1 MLKEFASALLKRM
14 RSFKITLIGVALTFI
29 LYIPA
34 IQRAITTFNV
44 YAELFIAVGG
54 MLGTVIALVFSISI
68 LSVQRAAE
76 TFAPSISEL
85 YRQDR
90 GTHIIYFVL
99 VILCLTS
106 FVLSVDGVVGGVSHG
121 KLFPILVLGV
131 SLSFDLLRLHYNRIG
146 QLMDAGVAVQ
156 LLRDEVLKKISRNQ
170 QQTSRQAEAHLRS
183 LTAGQNIDEASRQ
196 KALLTVVGQLHLNN
210 STFREFFNQRI
221 GDLTEIA
228 RKAIARGE
236 LSTAEAAISTLTRI
250 TISYLK
256 TREDNL
262 ILYPAPNAPLSG
274 IIKSDADFS
283 LEFLYDRLVRINKT
297 AIASK
302 EEMASIKVIS
312 SFADISGYLMSRSG
326 NMYKLSWA
334 PLGSIGTC
342 VRDAQ
347 ANGFH
352 DAALRTSRE
361 LVSLT
366 GRLSK
371 DNLDYHTY
379 LFLID
384 RWVEMASLL
393 LYSKAGPVGNEVL
406 KDLMILPHF
415 ILHEKPILLEYILRH
430 ILPKMYELTPLML
443 SNEDMADNPYAPY
456 AMTYERSLGYLV
468 EGGKTLIGK
477 DNADWVNPYSGFIE
491 LNEQIF
497 RHLRNVAEQF
507 DICGSRLI
515 WHFAQTIQFIAEV
528 HLELIANPATENKDW
543 LEELVRQVPWYL
555 STFWAAFK
563 NSKRIDRHFAYEVC
577 DTTAQIGMA
586 FYVEG
591 YREVT
596 RSAVNCISSVVNS
609 YSRPEINANPYDV
622 ADSLI
627 ALWHIRILAESRDDS
642 ELVGSI
648 DAEIEKLPIMSGE
661 PAILYKE
668 ALENR
673 KNHLLHA
680 LGEYSPLDDAT
691 SLLRKL
697 L

>member
-68 LSVQRAAE
+68 LGVQRAAE

-85 YRQDR
+85 YRQDK

-183 LTAGQNIDEASRQ
+183 LTAGRNIDEASRQ
-196 KALLTVVGQLHLNN
+196 KALLEVVGRLHLNN
-210 STFREFFNQRI
+210 STFGEFLNQRI

-283 LEFLYDRLVRINKT
+283 LDFLYDRLIRINKT

-312 SFADISGYLMSRSG
+312 SFADISGYLMSSSG

-347 ANGFH
+347 VNGFN

-361 LVSLT
+361 LVNLT

-384 RWVEMASLL
+384 RWVEIAGLS

-406 KDLMILPHF
+406 KNLMILPHF

-430 ILPKMYELTPLML
+430 LLPKLYELTPLMF

-468 EGGKTLIGK
+468 EGGKSLIGK
-477 DNADWVNPYSGFIE
+477 DKAHWVNPYSGFIE
-491 LNEQIF
+491 LNEKISS
-497 RHLRNVAEQF
+497 HLRNVAERF

-528 HLELIANPATENKDW
+528 HLELIANPVTDRKDW

-555 STFWAAFK
+555 STFWVAFK
-563 NSKRIDRHFAYEVC
+563 TSKHIDRHFAYEVC
-577 DTTAQIGMA
+577 DNTAQIGMA

-596 RSAVNCISSVVNS
+596 MSAVNCISSVVNS
-609 YSRPEINANPYDV
+609 YSRPEIKANPYDV

-627 ALWHIRILAESRDDS
+627 ALWHIRILAESRNDT
-642 ELVGSI
+642 ELVRSI
-648 DAEIEKLPIMSGE
+648 DDEIKRLPVMSGE
-661 PAILYKE
+661 QANLYGE

-673 KNHLLHA
+673 KGHLLRA
-680 LGEYSPLDDAT
+680 LWEYSPLDDAT

>member
-1 MLKEFASALLKRM
+1 MLKGFASAVLKRM
-14 RSFKITLIGVALTFI
+14 RSFKITLIGAVITFV

-34 IQRAITTFNV
+34 VQRTIPTFSGYANV
-44 YAELFIAVGG
+44 FIEVGG
-54 MLGTVIALVFSISI
+54 MFGTVIALVFSISI

-99 VILCLTS
+99 VMLCLTS
-106 FVLSVDGVVGGVSHG
+106 FVLSVDGIVGGLPHE
-121 KLFPILVLGV
+121 KLFPLLVLGI

-156 LLRDEVLKKISRNQ
+156 LLRDEVLKRISRNH
-170 QQTSRQAEAHLRS
+170 QQTSRQAETHLRS
-183 LTAGQNIDEASRQ
+183 LTAGRNIGEASRQ
-196 KALLTVVGQLHLNN
+196 KALLEVVGRIHLNN
-210 STFREFFNQRI
+210 STFREFLNQRV

-236 LSTAEAAISTLTRI
+236 VSTAEAAISTLTRI

-283 LEFLYDRLVRINKT
+283 LDYLYDRLVRINKT

-302 EEMASIKVIS
+302 EEIVSIKVIS
-312 SFADISGYLMSRSG
+312 SFAYISGYLMSRSG
-326 NMYKLSWA
+326 NMYKLSWS

-352 DAALRTSRE
+352 DTALRTSRE
-361 LVSLT
+361 LVNLT

-384 RWVEMASLL
+384 RWIEIAGLS
-393 LYSKAGPVGNEVL
+393 LYSKAGAVGNEVL

-415 ILHEKPILLEYILRH
+415 ILNEKPILLKYILRNL
-430 ILPKMYELTPLML
+430 LPKLHELTPLMI
-443 SNEDMADNPYAPY
+443 SNEDMADNPYSPY
-456 AMTYERSLGYLV
+456 AMTYERSIGYLV

-477 DNADWVNPYSGFIE
+477 DNADWVNPYSNFIE
-491 LNEQIF
+491 LNEQISS
-497 RHLRNVAEQF
+497 HLRNVAERF

-528 HLELIANPATENKDW
+528 HLELIANPVTDSKDW

-563 NSKRIDRHFAYEVC
+563 SSRRIERHFAYEVC
-577 DTTAQIGMA
+577 DTTAKIGMA

-596 RSAVNCISSVVNS
+596 RSAVNCISSVVSS
-609 YSRPEINANPYDV
+609 YSRPEINANQYDV

-642 ELVGSI
+642 ELVRSI
-648 DAEIEKLPIMSGE
+648 DDEIEKLPIMSGE
-661 PAILYKE
+661 QSSLYKE

-673 KNHLLHA
+673 KNHLLHS

-691 SLLRKL
+691 SLLMKL